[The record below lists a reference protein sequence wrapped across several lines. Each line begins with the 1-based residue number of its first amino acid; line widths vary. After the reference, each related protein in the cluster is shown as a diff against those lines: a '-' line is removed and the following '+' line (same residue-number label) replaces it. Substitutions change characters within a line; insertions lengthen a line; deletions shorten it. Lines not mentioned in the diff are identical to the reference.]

1 MCRFLFLLT
10 RKNKTNKN
18 PAPILFPP
26 KKCPFKD
33 IKHNKLI
40 TPYYVYYTVWQRI
53 SFDPSFY
60 CHSFS
65 SSKHL
70 LVMTDGLLRFWGGIV
85 IFPGSIPWQHPM
97 SGSLSIKPVEH
108 RVDSRRRK
116 KRKSVARCL
125 SSSKSAGNS
134 IPLVTLTLVNQ
145 SNISHVTSLGGKVD
159 FAIGFLWSTKWQLD
173 VKVMT
178 NECRL
183 INYFTQHPRHPRNIS
198 TVRRPTLLTTI
209 NKITIAK

>member
-1 MCRFLFLLT
+1 
-10 RKNKTNKN
+10 
-18 PAPILFPP
+18 
-26 KKCPFKD
+26 
-33 IKHNKLI
+33 
-40 TPYYVYYTVWQRI
+40 
-53 SFDPSFY
+53 
-60 CHSFS
+60 
-65 SSKHL
+65 
-70 LVMTDGLLRFWGGIV
+70 MTDGRRAVKIFWGDCNL
-85 IFPGSIPWQHPM
+85 PWLDTVTTSDVRIAFNQTC
-97 SGSLSIKPVEH
+97 
-108 RVDSRRRK
+108 RAQSRFSKKK